1 MASYIVALLLVI
13 EMVITFGYCIREVAS
28 GVAVIGFLSFLFV
41 AIFLWREKKLN
52 LLKAKSTLRI
62 VSFVNLV
69 IESRVIGRGLC

>member
-1 MASYIVALLLVI
+1 MIVMASYIVALLLVI

-52 LLKAKSTLRI
+52 LLKAKLIKGIYCSDQYKLKI
-62 VSFVNLV
+62 
-69 IESRVIGRGLC
+69 